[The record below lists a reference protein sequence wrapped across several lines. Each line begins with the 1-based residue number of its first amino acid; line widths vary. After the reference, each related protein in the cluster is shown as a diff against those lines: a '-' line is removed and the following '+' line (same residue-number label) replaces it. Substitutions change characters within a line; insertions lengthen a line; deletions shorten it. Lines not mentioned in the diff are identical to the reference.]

1 MLTAPAGK
9 ATYCEHCVQ
18 VTLRRPLLA
27 MLEAGVF
34 VDHGRQRHLR
44 AAVSP
49 RVLLPLFERNMMT
62 CIKAAPTQHTAVP
75 SMIKATTGAAAPWE
89 RHLLRLYVDQR
100 ALRL

>member
-9 ATYCEHCVQ
+9 ATYCEHRVQ
-18 VTLRRPLLA
+18 VTLRRSLLA

-49 RVLLPLFERNMMT
+49 RVPLPLFERNMMT
-62 CIKAAPTQHTAVP
+62 CIKAAPTQYATHSSALHDQSNDGSSCAV
-75 SMIKATTGAAAPWE
+75 GASPVAP
-89 RHLLRLYVDQR
+89 LC
-100 ALRL
+100 